1 MRRSYVMEFEQD
13 GLSIRIVRHQSEQ
26 SKDRAEVEIETTSY
40 NGSGSGNIWLTGE
53 FQLFLLQE
61 AINNYIEV
69 FHLKKEDED
78 DGQDEE

>member
-40 NGSGSGNIWLTGE
+40 NGSGTIWLTGE
-53 FQLFLLQE
+53 LQLFLLKA
-61 AINNYIEV
+61 AIDNYIEV
-69 FHLKKEDED
+69 YHLTKEGENH
-78 DGQDEE
+78 E

>member
-40 NGSGSGNIWLTGE
+40 NGSGTIWLTGE
-53 FQLFLLQE
+53 RQLFLLQE
-61 AINNYIEV
+61 AIDNYIEV
-69 FHLKKEDED
+69 FHLKKEGENH
-78 DGQDEE
+78 E

>member
-40 NGSGSGNIWLTGE
+40 NGSGTIWLTGE
-53 FQLFLLQE
+53 CQLFLLKE
-61 AINNYIEV
+61 AIDNYIEV
-69 FHLKKEDED
+69 FHLTKEGENH
-78 DGQDEE
+78 E

>member
-40 NGSGSGNIWLTGE
+40 NGSGTIWLTGE
-53 FQLFLLQE
+53 LQLFLLKE
-61 AINNYIEV
+61 AIDNYIEV

-78 DGQDEE
+78 DGQAEE

>member
-40 NGSGSGNIWLTGE
+40 NGSGTIWLTGE
-53 FQLFLLQE
+53 RQLFLLQE
-61 AINNYIEV
+61 AIDNYIEV
-69 FHLKKEDED
+69 FHLTKEGENH
-78 DGQDEE
+78 E

>member
-40 NGSGSGNIWLTGE
+40 NGSGTIWLTGE
-53 FQLFLLQE
+53 LQLFLLKE
-61 AINNYIEV
+61 AIDNYIEV
-69 FHLKKEDED
+69 FHLTKEGENH
-78 DGQDEE
+78 E

>member
-40 NGSGSGNIWLTGE
+40 IGSGTIWLTGE
-53 FQLFLLQE
+53 LQLFLLKE
-61 AINNYIEV
+61 AIDNYIEV

-78 DGQDEE
+78 DGQAEE

>member
-40 NGSGSGNIWLTGE
+40 NGSGTIWLTGE
-53 FQLFLLQE
+53 LQLFLLKE
-61 AINNYIEV
+61 AIDNYIEV

-78 DGQDEE
+78 DVQDEE

>member
-40 NGSGSGNIWLTGE
+40 NGSGTIWLTGE
-53 FQLFLLQE
+53 LRLFLLKE
-61 AINNYIEV
+61 AIDNYIEV

-78 DGQDEE
+78 EEQAEE

>member
-40 NGSGSGNIWLTGE
+40 NGSGTIWLTGE
-53 FQLFLLQE
+53 LQLFLLKE
-61 AINNYIEV
+61 AIDNYIEV

>member
-13 GLSIRIVRHQSEQ
+13 GLSIRIVRHQSEL

-40 NGSGSGNIWLTGE
+40 NGSGTIWLTGE
-53 FQLFLLQE
+53 LQLFLLKE
-61 AINNYIEV
+61 AIDNYIEV

>member
-40 NGSGSGNIWLTGE
+40 NGSGTIWLTGE
-53 FQLFLLQE
+53 RQLFLLKE
-61 AINNYIEV
+61 AIDNYIEV

>member
-13 GLSIRIVRHQSEQ
+13 GLSMRIVRHQSEQ

-40 NGSGSGNIWLTGE
+40 NGSGTIWLTGE
-53 FQLFLLQE
+53 LQLFLLKE
-61 AINNYIEV
+61 AIDNYIEV

>member
-40 NGSGSGNIWLTGE
+40 NGSGTIWLTGE
-53 FQLFLLQE
+53 LQLFLLKE
-61 AINNYIEV
+61 AIDNYIEV

-78 DGQDEE
+78 EEQAEE